1 MLDERARDIL
11 SFVQR
16 QAQRNP
22 DVVFGDGKERTRDSP
37 EGRKFGRR
45 LAAEGIVVLKN
56 EQDVLPIEA
65 KKVKRVALIGPN
77 MKDRIISG
85 GGSAALKA
93 SYIVTP
99 YAGIVDNA
107 PKGIE
112 FDYAV
117 GCYGAFRSTHRA
129 NGVIADG
136 HDLAYKYTPTL
147 EAYLKTPSGQPG
159 WSCTFF
165 NHDANGNSTGDP
177 VAEFFLQDTRVKL
190 NDFLPK
196 GLTETWTIKLHGRL
210 TMDKTA
216 DYEMGLTVAGRAK
229 LFVNDKLII
238 DNWTKQRPGDFF
250 YGYASCRP
258 FRILSADGL
267 VRHMQ
272 TRYGRRARYHL
283 PDGGEAG
290 RRPRRVH
297 ERESSRGHRVGP
309 FAARPDARSSTS
321 SLAVLRLNPQR

>member
-1 MLDERARDIL
+1 MPGPPRWRTQLLVNHTLSCQKVLPSTLDERAQDIL

-22 DVVFGDGKERTRDSP
+22 DVVFGDGEERTRDSP
-37 EGRKFGRR
+37 EGRKFCRR

-117 GCYGAFRSTHRA
+117 GCYGELHAAHPTQHASVDRDISVQVHPDSRS
-129 NGVIADG
+129 VPED
-136 HDLAYKYTPTL
+136 
-147 EAYLKTPSGQPG
+147 
-159 WSCTFF
+159 
-165 NHDANGNSTGDP
+165 
-177 VAEFFLQDTRVKL
+177 
-190 NDFLPK
+190 
-196 GLTETWTIKLHGRL
+196 
-210 TMDKTA
+210 
-216 DYEMGLTVAGRAK
+216 
-229 LFVNDKLII
+229 
-238 DNWTKQRPGDFF
+238 
-250 YGYASCRP
+250 P
-258 FRILSADGL
+258 FR
-267 VRHMQ
+267 
-272 TRYGRRARYHL
+272 TARLGVYL
-283 PDGGEAG
+283 LQ
-290 RRPRRVH
+290 PRCQRQP
-297 ERESSRGHRVGP
+297 HR
-309 FAARPDARSSTS
+309 
-321 SLAVLRLNPQR
+321 